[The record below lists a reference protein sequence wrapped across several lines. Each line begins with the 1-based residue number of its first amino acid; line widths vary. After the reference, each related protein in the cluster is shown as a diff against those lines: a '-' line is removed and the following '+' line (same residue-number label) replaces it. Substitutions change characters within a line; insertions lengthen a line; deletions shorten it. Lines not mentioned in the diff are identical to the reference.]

1 MPSLTDVPGVK
12 VGHFTDREALTGCTV
27 VLFEKGARAGVD
39 VVGTASGTR
48 QLDSLSPLHLVEEI
62 HAILL
67 TGGSSFGLDA
77 ATGVMHYLEE
87 KGIGFDAGVVRVP
100 IVPSAVIFDLGI
112 GDPKVRPTAEMGYR
126 ACIEASTEVKEGSV
140 GAGTGATVGKLF
152 GIQRA
157 MKGGLGTW
165 SVKGP
170 SGVVVGS
177 LVVVN
182 AFGDVIDWRTG
193 EQLAGPL
200 GEDGKPKRTSELLK
214 KGFTKGRFGLF
225 ENTTLAVLATNVAL
239 TKVEATKMAQ
249 MASMA
254 LAKVIS
260 PFGTPFDGDVV
271 FAASLGD
278 LVFDLTNLATLAEE
292 AIMEATRRAVI
303 KAEGF
308 GKVKAWM
315 DLQ

>member
-1 MPSLTDVPGVK
+1 MK

-48 QLDSLSPLHLVEEI
+48 QLDSLSPLHLVEEV

-77 ATGVMHYLEE
+77 ATGVMRYLEE
-87 KGIGFDAGVVRVP
+87 KGIGFDAGVVRIP

-126 ACIEASTEVKEGSV
+126 ACREASTEVQEGSV

-170 SGVVVGS
+170 SGVVVGA

-182 AFGDVIDWRTG
+182 AFGDVMDWRTG

-200 GEDGKPKRTSELLK
+200 GEDGKPQRTSELLK
-214 KGFTKGRFGLF
+214 RGITKGRFGLF
-225 ENTTLAVLATNVAL
+225 ENTTLAVLATNAAL

-278 LVFDLTNLATLAEE
+278 LAFDLTNLATLAEE
-292 AIMEATRRAVI
+292 AIMEATRRAVT